1 MKKIFLLFAV
11 FAVILLPAKGQQELS
26 ASKGGSSWIW
36 GPSVGYQY
44 QKGNFL
50 KVSGWGLFAPNDNQY
65 MKIDAGANFTWMMD
79 KTTVIPELG
88 FTYYLSDKGVWPFLK
103 GEITPYTVTPKAGAQ
118 KNKWIWG
125 PSLGYQ
131 YQSGNF
137 LKVSGW
143 NLFALNS
150 KEYIKADAGADFTWM
165 RIRTTVI
172 PELGFYL
179 LAGVKMLFG
188 QLERAEV
195 YPLILH
201 P

>member
-103 GEITPYTVTPKAGAQ
+103 GEITPYTVTPKVGV
-118 KNKWIWG
+118 
-125 PSLGYQ
+125 SLLSLIDIGVGYGFDMQ
-131 YQSGNF
+131 TKDNF
-137 LKVSGW
+137 KPLKG
-143 NLFALNS
+143 
-150 KEYIKADAGADFTWM
+150 FTTSISVNVPFNFF
-165 RIRTTVI
+165 IR
-172 PELGFYL
+172 
-179 LAGVKMLFG
+179 
-188 QLERAEV
+188 
-195 YPLILH
+195 
-201 P
+201 